1 MAKFEDRR
9 PIKCSFCG
17 KAQEQVKRLVAGPG
31 VYICDECITLCS
43 EIIGEESEELENLPE
58 LDEVPKP
65 QDIYS
70 ILSQYVIGQDKAKK
84 ALSVAVYNHYKRIN
98 EENAGDVELQKSNL
112 HSFPT
117 RRSSDL

>member
-1 MAKFEDRR
+1 MAKFEERR

-43 EIIGEESEELENLPE
+43 EIIGEDVEELETLQE
-58 LDEVPKP
+58 LGEVPKP
-65 QDIYS
+65 QEIYN

-84 ALSVAVYNHYKRIN
+84 ALAVAVYNHYKRIN
-98 EENAGDVELQKSNL
+98 EEQSGDIELQKSNIL
-112 HSFPT
+112 MIGPT
-117 RRSSDL
+117 GSG